1 MTPDKVYP
9 ITSELEIVTTE
20 CGVSLLVGAGVS
32 VVGMPPCGVE
42 VIFVRLPLANAV
54 AVAMMR

>member
-9 ITSELEIVTTE
+9 IASEMEIVATG

-32 VVGMPPCGVE
+32 VAGVPP
-42 VIFVRLPLANAV
+42 
-54 AVAMMR
+54 